1 MFFLWIILFL
11 IIIIIG
17 ILSSIC
23 KLEIRNI
30 RFSLPKV
37 QGSVTND
44 DYKIVLKIYIYGI
57 IKIFDKDIA
66 NMKVKGEK
74 LKNKICNVEINF
86 DRNNF
91 DFDLRLLKTLKKI
104 DAKLEDLDLK
114 IYIGTED
121 AAVTAIIVGIVWGA
135 VANILRSKT
144 KDNVENDYFVE
155 PVYLQKNLLKINLDG
170 IFKFKMRNIL
180 GIIIKIVKKNYLPSN

>member
-44 DYKIVLKIYIYGI
+44 DYKIVLKIYFYGI

-86 DRNNF
+86 DSNNF

-121 AAVTAIIVGIVWGA
+121 AAVTAIIVGIVWGV
-135 VANILRSKT
+135 VANVLRSKT
-144 KDNVENDYFVE
+144 KDSVENNYFVE
-155 PVYLQKNLLKINLDG
+155 PVYLQKNLLKINLSG
-170 IFKFKMRNIL
+170 IFKIKMKNII
-180 GIIIKIVKKNYLPSN
+180 GVIMKIVKKNYLPVN